1 MGSTPLSAEDI
12 QGHRTRVGWTMLA
25 VAALIAVALAV
36 ALVRYGLALVSTP
49 NLLGYLLSVV
59 LLVIPLCVASWI
71 GLIRGQAWGGPV
83 FLVTTGA
90 LAFQVLH
97 LGVFLIPQ
105 KLFPLP
111 LPIYGG
117 MVVFLL
123 GLAIL
128 ANWEVAVLLN
138 VDSFVFRLTWDQFRY
153 VIVITLV
160 LHGVFILFAS
170 AAYAVPEFFII
181 IMMANLLL
189 VADIYVRPVHK
200 GEDPEPW
207 WYKFLGL
214 VLVAVFFLLPYF
226 EATIVA
232 WPIPR
237 WVSWIAIAGG
247 LLSGGMV
254 IYCRIIMRD
263 YAVGTLTIIEG
274 HRLFKN
280 SVYYYVRHPIY
291 TFFMLSGFFYALT
304 FRAPVSAVLTF
315 LAILFFFYER
325 TLREDRMLEDHFGDE
340 FREYKRSTP
349 PFFPNFLAFFLPSKA
364 KPRVEDD
371 RQV

>member
-36 ALVRYGLALVSTP
+36 ALVRDGQALVSTP
-49 NLLGYLLSVV
+49 NLLGYLLSDV

-123 GLAIL
+123 
-128 ANWEVAVLLN
+128 
-138 VDSFVFRLTWDQFRY
+138 
-153 VIVITLV
+153 
-160 LHGVFILFAS
+160 
-170 AAYAVPEFFII
+170 
-181 IMMANLLL
+181 
-189 VADIYVRPVHK
+189 
-200 GEDPEPW
+200 
-207 WYKFLGL
+207 
-214 VLVAVFFLLPYF
+214 PYF

-274 HRLFKN
+274 HRLFKD

-291 TFFMLSGFFYALT
+291 TFFILSGFFYALT

-364 KPRVEDD
+364 KPQVEDD